1 MSSLKGRTAVVT
13 GATRGIGK
21 GIARVL
27 ASKGAN
33 VGLIGRSVAEGT
45 AVAEEICAA
54 GGRAIFVRADVTKQ
68 DDLEMAATEIA
79 AQYGGIDIL
88 CANAGVFPACKLD
101 DMTEADWDSVFDV
114 NLKGMFFSVKAC
126 LPWLKKSPSG
136 RVILTSSI
144 TGPITG
150 YPGWSHYGATKSG
163 MLGFMR
169 TAAIELAKYGITV
182 NAVLPG
188 NILTEGLQ
196 NIGPEYLSAMTAS
209 IPLKRLGRV
218 EEIGYAAAFFAS
230 DEAAYI
236 NGQALVV
243 DGGQVLPESLQ
254 ALESA

>member
-88 CANAGVFPACKLD
+88 CANAGVFPHASW
-101 DMTEADWDSVFDV
+101 MT
-114 NLKGMFFSVKAC
+114 
-126 LPWLKKSPSG
+126 
-136 RVILTSSI
+136 
-144 TGPITG
+144 
-150 YPGWSHYGATKSG
+150 
-163 MLGFMR
+163 
-169 TAAIELAKYGITV
+169 
-182 NAVLPG
+182 
-188 NILTEGLQ
+188 
-196 NIGPEYLSAMTAS
+196 
-209 IPLKRLGRV
+209 
-218 EEIGYAAAFFAS
+218 
-230 DEAAYI
+230 
-236 NGQALVV
+236 
-243 DGGQVLPESLQ
+243 
-254 ALESA
+254 